1 MVGGHNKIAIKCSYT
16 PCIYSGGKKSE
27 TTKENASILHAL
39 QIEYKIFNPINDI
52 IGNNLIE
59 KLNFYRQFT

>member
-1 MVGGHNKIAIKCSYT
+1 MYLKGVQT
-16 PCIYSGGKKSE
+16 SE